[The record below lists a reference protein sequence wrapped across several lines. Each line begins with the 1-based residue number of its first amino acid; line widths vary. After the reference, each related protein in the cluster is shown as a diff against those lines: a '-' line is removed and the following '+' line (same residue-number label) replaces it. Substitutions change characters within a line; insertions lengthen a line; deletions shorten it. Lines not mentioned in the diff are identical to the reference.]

1 MEDIKFMR
9 RCIALA
15 KKGLGYTYPNPLVGC
30 VIVYRGKII
39 SEGWHKKAGAF
50 HAEKEAIEKIQ
61 DKSILKAST
70 LYVNL
75 EPCNHFGKTPPC
87 SDLIVKM
94 KIPKVVIGSVDFN
107 QKVYGQG
114 IKKLKAAGCEVVTG
128 ILEEECIYLN
138 RRFFTFH
145 QKKRPYI
152 ILKWA
157 ESKDGFIAPKNPN
170 ENYWLTNKLSRQLV
184 HQWRSEEQAI
194 MIGVKTAIND
204 DPKLNTRLWFGND
217 PVPIVIDPNNR
228 LPLNSYLRTN
238 KKNNQLIQINL
249 KKSKNK
255 SQNFRVNGAFILEV
269 LYDYGVQSV
278 IVEGGAETL
287 RFFIVNNFWDE
298 VKIFKT
304 NQLLV
309 DGISAPD
316 FSQKENSIKKIE
328 QDRLFIYHND

>member
-328 QDRLFIYHND
+328 QDRL